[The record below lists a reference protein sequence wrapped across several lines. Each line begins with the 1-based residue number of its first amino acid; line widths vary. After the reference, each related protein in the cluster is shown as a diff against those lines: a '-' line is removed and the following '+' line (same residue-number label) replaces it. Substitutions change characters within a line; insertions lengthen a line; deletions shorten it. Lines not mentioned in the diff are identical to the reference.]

1 MMMTLSSLALTI
13 FRKDY
18 YDEMST
24 PIAIP
29 HRTADE
35 FLRRGDYG
43 GHADVYK
50 L

>member
-1 MMMTLSSLALTI
+1 MMTLSSLVLTI